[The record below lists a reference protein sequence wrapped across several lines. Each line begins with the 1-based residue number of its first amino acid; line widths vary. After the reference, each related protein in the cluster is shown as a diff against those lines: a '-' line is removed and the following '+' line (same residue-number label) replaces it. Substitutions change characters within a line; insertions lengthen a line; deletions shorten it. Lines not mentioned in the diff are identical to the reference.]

1 MGKEI
6 WAAYLGQERQLC
18 RSREK
23 RMLLGCWCN
32 LVKKTQY
39 SVWYSQNL
47 LTVVLCDPVYKVT
60 TCLALRRK
68 SHHQVNKICVPEYFC
83 HPVCGVAS
91 RFCTAKPELL
101 MSNSFLRSCWLCS
114 RSISG
119 YAANFA
125 SMESS
130 GPNTFRSIKQSF
142 FSRFRCR
149 VISKNQYL
157 RWLKWLSPMIKIRRC
172 SSCRGCGSIAEFMYK
187 QICEYYSTIGC
198 FLIKLLVKLTIM
210 RFYDPP
216 SLDSPCREK

>member
-1 MGKEI
+1 MWLAQIVCLRIVWKIET
-6 WAAYLGQERQLC
+6 L
-18 RSREK
+18 S
-23 RMLLGCWCN
+23 
-32 LVKKTQY
+32 KTQHKSSSTGWQKY
-39 SVWYSQNL
+39 SGTHIMLTSKCEL
-47 LTVVLCDPVYKVT
+47 LLVYKVT

-114 RSISG
+114 RSISRF
-119 YAANFA
+119 AANFA

-130 GPNTFRSIKQSF
+130 GQNTFRSINQSF

-149 VISKNQYL
+149 VISKNLYL

-172 SSCRGCGSIAEFMYK
+172 SSCRGCGSISEFMNK

-198 FLIKLLVKLTIM
+198 FLITLLVKLTIM

-216 SLDSPCREK
+216 LWTALVEKNNAT